1 MEKLEEKNLD
11 LSESVSF
18 LDNNQFQKVSYKIY

>member
-11 LSESVSF
+11 ISESVSF

>member
-1 MEKLEEKNLD
+1 MEKLEEKNID

>member
-1 MEKLEEKNLD
+1 MEKLEEKNID

-18 LDNNQFQKVSYKIY
+18 IDNNQFQKVSYKIY